1 MNSLQR
7 IGFIGNYLPRRCG
20 IATFTHD
27 LHRAVSASCPDL
39 ETSVVAM
46 TDPGRTYDYPARV
59 HFQIREET
67 VEDYAQAA
75 KFLNAARLDVVSLQ
89 HEYGIFGGEAG
100 GSVVELLS
108 RLEMPVVT
116 TLHTVLFEPS
126 PIQRDVMRRITD
138 ISTKIVVMSEKGRE
152 FLRSVHDIPA
162 RKIDVIPHGIPVSP
176 NASGQSEIRF
186 WRQDGHSHVRPPVA
200 EQGHRV
206 RDRCHAR
213 DH

>member
-46 TDPGRTYDYPARV
+46 TDPGRTYDYPAGV

-75 KFLNAARLDVVSLQ
+75 KFLNAARLDVVSLSTNT
-89 HEYGIFGGEAG
+89 EFSVVRPAV
-100 GSVVELLS
+100 VVELLS

-116 TLHTVLFEPS
+116 TRHQSSSNRRPS
-126 PIQRDVMRRITD
+126 SAT
-138 ISTKIVVMSEKGRE
+138 
-152 FLRSVHDIPA
+152 
-162 RKIDVIPHGIPVSP
+162 
-176 NASGQSEIRF
+176 
-186 WRQDGHSHVRPPVA
+186 
-200 EQGHRV
+200 
-206 RDRCHAR
+206 
-213 DH
+213 